1 MRQVCTSCGW
11 AGPYLEDG
19 DELEPLEM
27 ADNCPRCSSPLTL
40 QTERFHHAPNNLTNA
55 EDLDS
60 GDPYLWDQEICDA
73 DDA

>member
-1 MRQVCTSCGW
+1 MRQVCERCGH
-11 AGPYLEDG
+11 AGEYLE
-19 DELEPLEM
+19 ELEPEELEECCP
-27 ADNCPRCSSPLTL
+27 NCSGPLTL

-60 GDPYLWDQEICDA
+60 GDPYLWDQEIVDA